1 MPPLIAPPRPH
12 DSKHDLAAHM
22 EGLTAAQ
29 TTLRDKIANFLT
41 ARLNFT
47 DKNAASVIR
56 TVTDLMAGRG
66 LASEHLP
73 GPRWLEGFVYDP
85 LRHNPKQLR
94 ELGKQWLP
102 PRRPR
107 RHDGLLDR
115 VYDSK
120 KGHTIDHAAGCLIK
134 YNRLLNK
141 PTHLYEP
148 IPQPPPPPTAEQL
161 KAVADRPFSAGGP
174 KRERKRKPAKRPREE
189 ETAALAKLKKSKPPP
204 PPPPPPPPR
213 YRYRRHR
220 CRSPSPTSRDQTSPI
235 STYRKRESSFV
246 TPRWSSTCA
255 RTRSATGFATHTAK

>member
-204 PPPPPPPPR
+204 PPPPPPPPTATAATAAAP
-213 YRYRRHR
+213 RRRPQETKHP
-220 CRSPSPTSRDQTSPI
+220 RSR
-235 STYRKRESSFV
+235 
-246 TPRWSSTCA
+246 
-255 RTRSATGFATHTAK
+255 RTGSENPLS